1 MAAIDPNIALG
12 VKPIQIENPMNQ
24 YAAMSQIQNA
34 QNQNALAQYQ
44 LSAAQRADEAQNV
57 QNQLYAKHYNP
68 QTGEVNKAGLFAELS
83 QNPNAAGL
91 IPKLQAQ
98 FTELEQKANLNK
110 KTALEASG
118 LDFKQRIEKMNKAVT
133 DIINLN
139 TPKEAIAAI
148 DKHLADGDI
157 DQYKATQLKDSIAK
171 TPNFRDWQKSTAMG
185 ILDVKQKFEVEH
197 QNATLGE
204 TIRSHKVNE
213 SIAGGN
219 LAVSQQ
225 RLKAELDSTGAL
237 TPAAVDVAAQIYLQT
252 GQLPALG
259 IGKNAGS
266 LKSAILNRATEL
278 YGNPNAKPAGVV
290 NQSSSTVNPP
300 GSFNASDMASS
311 IVGNKID
318 NATKTKV
325 NKDFSTGTQGRQVTA
340 FNTAIDHLATMDK
353 LADALNNK
361 DVKAIN
367 YLGNIIAKQTG
378 NPAPTNF
385 DAAKQIVT
393 AEIIKAVVASG
404 GGVKERQEAET
415 NIANANSPAQLK
427 GVVNTYTQ
435 LMGGQLNSLGL
446 QYENGTGR
454 TDFDKKLTPDAK
466 AAFERV
472 RGKNTAPSSLA
483 APAAAVEML
492 KKDPSLAAQFDAK
505 YGAGAAN
512 KALGK

>member
-24 YAAMSQIQNA
+24 YAALSQLQAN

-44 LSAAQRADEAQNV
+44 LSAAQRTDEAQNV

-68 QTGEVNKAGLFAELS
+68 QTGEVNKAGLFADLS
-83 QNPNAAGL
+83 KNPNAAGL
-91 IPKLQAQ
+91 IPKLQSQ

-237 TPAAVDVAAQIYLQT
+237 TPQAIDVAAQIYLQT

-259 IGKNAGS
+259 IGKSAGN
-266 LKSAILNRATEL
+266 LKSSILNRATEL
-278 YGNPNAKPAGVV
+278 YANPNAKPAGVV

-300 GSFNASDMASS
+300 GLFNASDMASQ
-311 IVGNKID
+311 IVGSKID

-325 NKDFSTGTQGRQVTA
+325 NKDFSTGLQGRQVTA

-353 LADALNNK
+353 LADALKNK

-367 YLGNIIAKQTG
+367 SLSNIVARQTG
-378 NPAPTNF
+378 EPAPTNF

-404 GGVKERQEAET
+404 GGVRERQEAENNFAT
-415 NIANANSPAQLK
+415 ANSPAQLK
-427 GVVNTYTQ
+427 GVINTYKQ
-435 LMGGQLNSLGL
+435 LLGGQLNSLGL
-446 QYENGTGR
+446 QYEQGTGR
-454 TDFDKKLTPDAK
+454 TDFSKKLTSDAK
-466 AAFERV
+466 TEYENIRS
-472 RGKNTAPSSLA
+472 KNTTSNTGLP
-483 APAAAVEML
+483 PGVGTDWTL
-492 KKDPSLAAQFDAK
+492 KTDAK
-505 YGAGAAN
+505 GN
-512 KALGK
+512 KAYVSPDNSKFVEVK

>member
-1 MAAIDPNIALG
+1 MAAIDPSIALG

-24 YAAMSQIQNA
+24 YAALSQLQAN

-44 LSAAQRADEAQNV
+44 LSAAQRTDEAQNV

-68 QTGEVNKAGLFAELS
+68 QTGEVNKAGLFADLS
-83 QNPNAAGL
+83 KNPNAAGL
-91 IPKLQAQ
+91 IPKLQSQ

-133 DIINLN
+133 DIINLT

-237 TPAAVDVAAQIYLQT
+237 TPQAIDVAAQIYLQT

-259 IGKNAGS
+259 IGKSAGN

-278 YGNPNAKPAGVV
+278 YANPNAKPAGVI
-290 NQSSSTVNPP
+290 NQSSSAVNPP

-325 NKDFSTGTQGRQVTA
+325 NKDFSTGLQGRQVTA
-340 FNTAIDHLATMDK
+340 FNTSIDHLETLSK
-353 LADALNNK
+353 LTEALNNK
-361 DVKAIN
+361 DIKAFN
-367 YLGNIIAKQTG
+367 YVSNAFAKQTG
-378 NPAPTNF
+378 QPAPTNF
-385 DAAKQIVT
+385 DSARKIIG
-393 AEIIKAVVASG
+393 AEIMKTLVAGG
-404 GGVKERQEAET
+404 GGVREREE
-415 NIANANSPAQLK
+415 IANMFDKANSPAQIN
-427 GVVNTYTQ
+427 GAINTATQ
-435 LMGGQLNSLGL
+435 LLGGQLNSLGL
-446 QYENGTGR
+446 TYENGTGR
-454 TDFDKKLTPDAK
+454 TDFNKKLTPAAK
-466 AAFERV
+466 AAYENIRS
-472 RGKNTAPSSLA
+472 KDTTPSSLA
-483 APAAAVEML
+483 APAAAVDML